1 MWFLPS
7 QVSAHGFNQLRIM
20 HVILQYAFSERNSC
34 VNRPAQFRPVLFK
47 GQLYFSKEHWFL
59 LLGSGIRNQD
69 LCTRCPPCYYGIF
82 ASLPIQWT
90 ELGKTCIHVHINI
103 HMCTYM
109 HISLYVHSLQIMK
122 NHSETCNSS
131 SSLQSSSLPSSSP
144 CLYLP
149 SILKTLAPNR
159 DSVLMCPSVQG
170 LQVM

>member
-34 VNRPAQFRPVLFK
+34 INRPAQFKPVLFK

-69 LCTRCPPCYYGIF
+69 LCSRCPPCYYGIF

-90 ELGKTCIHVHINI
+90 ELGKTCTHKHTYVHIHAYKLI
-103 HMCTYM
+103 CTQFTNYEKIILKPAIPV
-109 HISLYVHSLQIMK
+109 HLYRVLPCLPLVHVCISLPY
-122 NHSETCNSS
+122 
-131 SSLQSSSLPSSSP
+131 
-144 CLYLP
+144 
-149 SILKTLAPNR
+149 
-159 DSVLMCPSVQG
+159 
-170 LQVM
+170 